1 MLCLLEKWYLDV
13 FEYIECPH
21 TLSDGFFPCTTSW
34 CGRHK
39 KKQNNLQ
46 EIIPILRYQS
56 SIRKQIYNDMKK
68 KKTLKTMFDLN
79 VM

>member
-1 MLCLLEKWYLDV
+1 MQL
-13 FEYIECPH
+13 
-21 TLSDGFFPCTTSW
+21 FPYPPD
-34 CGRHK
+34 K

-46 EIIPILRYQS
+46 ETIPILRYQS
-56 SIRKQIYNDMKK
+56 SVRKQLYNDMKKK